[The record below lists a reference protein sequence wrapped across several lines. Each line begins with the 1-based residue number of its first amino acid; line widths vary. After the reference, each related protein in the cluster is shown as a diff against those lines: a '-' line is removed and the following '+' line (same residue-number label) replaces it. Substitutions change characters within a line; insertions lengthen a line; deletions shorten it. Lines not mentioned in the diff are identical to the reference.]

1 MNNIK
6 SLVPSAT
13 HAILTAVIL
22 LIGLSPAMTAA
33 QVVPEASASFTLGF
47 PSGEFADNVP
57 GTGIGIDLTGGI
69 QLAGSPL
76 FLGAELGFLIHGRES
91 RREPFSTTIPDVE
104 VRVITSNN
112 ILNGHL
118 FLRLQPG
125 VGSIR
130 PYFDAFIGFKYLFT
144 LTEIKNV
151 WYSDDDEPI
160 ASSTNLGDIA
170 YSRGVGF
177 GVAINLLEDNWSSDT
192 GKNQAVGL
200 YLDFG
205 VRYLLGSE
213 ADYLKKGS
221 IERLSDGTIHFEI
234 ERSRTD
240 VIHPMIGI
248 RATFR

>member
-1 MNNIK
+1 MNNIQ
-6 SLVPSAT
+6 SPRPAVPRTFLTAIIFLLLLVPS
-13 HAILTAVIL
+13 
-22 LIGLSPAMTAA
+22 MTAA
-33 QVVPEASASFTLGF
+33 QVVPEASATIILGF

-104 VRVITSNN
+104 VRVITTNN

-144 LTEIKNV
+144 VTEIRNV
-151 WYSDDDEPI
+151 WDSDDEPI
-160 ASSTNLGDIA
+160 AHSTNLGDIA

-177 GVAINLLEDNWSSDT
+177 GVAIRLLEDNWSSENGRD
-192 GKNQAVGL
+192 QAVGL
-200 YLDFG
+200 YLDLG

-213 ADYLKKGS
+213 ADYMKKGS
-221 IERLSDGTIHFEI
+221 VERLGDGTISYDI
-234 ERSRTD
+234 GRSRTD